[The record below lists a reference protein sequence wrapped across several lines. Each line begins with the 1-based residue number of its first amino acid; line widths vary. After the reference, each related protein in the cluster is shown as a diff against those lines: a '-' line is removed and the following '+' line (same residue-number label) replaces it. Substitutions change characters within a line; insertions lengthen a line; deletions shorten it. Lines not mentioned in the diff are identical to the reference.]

1 MKKKIFLYFI
11 FFIFLI
17 NVSCSKKIENKKFVL
32 EEKNLD
38 LQIIEAY
45 KEGLKELENGDVL
58 YAAKKFNEVELLF
71 PKSEWAAKST
81 LMAAYAYY
89 SQQYYFDTIEEL
101 KIFIKK
107 YPMHKD
113 IDYAYY
119 LMAIAYYEQIV
130 DEKKDLYSIKMSK
143 EIFEKII
150 NDYPNT
156 DYYLDAKFK
165 LNLIDDILASKEMYL
180 GRYYFQKK
188 KWIPAINRFNIVVN
202 EFDTTIYVEEA
213 LHRLVEIYYT
223 IGLIDEAKKYA
234 NLLGYNYNSSKWYEM
249 SYSVFDKEYEKNQ
262 KILGKKNN
270 IIIEKIKSLT
280 E

>member
-17 NVSCSKKIENKKFVL
+17 NVSCSKKIDKINTNIQ
-32 EEKNLD
+32 EKNLD
-38 LQIIEAY
+38 FQIIEAY
-45 KEGLKELENGDVL
+45 QEGLRQLENGDVL
-58 YAAKKFNEVELLF
+58 YAAKKFNEVEILF

-101 KIFIKK
+101 KIFINK

-119 LMAIAYYEQIV
+119 LMGITYYEQIV
-130 DEKKDLYSIKMSK
+130 DEKKDLYSIKMAK
-143 EIFEKII
+143 EKFEKVVK
-150 NDYPNT
+150 DYPNT
-156 DYYLDAKFK
+156 DYALDAKFK
-165 LNLIDDILASKEMYL
+165 LNLIEDILASKEMYL

-249 SYSVFDKEYEKNQ
+249 SYSVFDKKYKKNQ
-262 KILGKKNN
+262 KILSKKNN

>member
-130 DEKKDLYSIKMSK
+130 DEKKDHYSIKMSK

-188 KWIPAINRFNIVVN
+188 NGYQQSI
-202 EFDTTIYVEEA
+202 D
-213 LHRLVEIYYT
+213 
-223 IGLIDEAKKYA
+223 LI
-234 NLLGYNYNSSKWYEM
+234 L
-249 SYSVFDKEYEKNQ
+249 
-262 KILGKKNN
+262 
-270 IIIEKIKSLT
+270 
-280 E
+280 

>member
-17 NVSCSKKIENKKFVL
+17 NVSCSKKIENKKFVI

-107 YPMHKD
+107 YPMHEN

-119 LMAIAYYEQIV
+119 LMATAYYEQIV
-130 DEKKDLYSIKMSK
+130 DEKKDLYSIKMAK
-143 EIFEKII
+143 EKFEKII

-156 DYYLDAKFK
+156 DYSLDAKFK
-165 LNLIDDILASKEMYL
+165 LNLINDILASKEMYL

-249 SYSVFDKEYEKNQ
+249 SYSVFDKKYKQNQ
-262 KILGKKNN
+262 KVLGKKNN